1 MPRIETA
8 LTRLLGI
15 EHPILLA
22 PMGSVAGGKL
32 AAAVTNA
39 GGLGMI
45 GSGQASAA
53 TIRQELGEAGNI
65 RVGIGFIT
73 WALER
78 NPSALDVALDTR
90 PAAVMLS
97 FGDPTPF
104 TGRIKAA
111 GCKIIC
117 QVQTLAQAKDAA
129 AASAD
134 IIIAQGRDAGDHSGT
149 TRGVSCRRWSTPS
162 HRSRW
167 SPRAAG
173 RGLAAARALGA
184 AGISMGTRF
193 TASRES
199 LWDQAMK
206 EAALGARG
214 DQTEQT
220 RVFDIVRGSPWP
232 AIYPGRALRNAF
244 SNHWNGREDELAADQ
259 PAQEKS
265 YLATAGDDFATRVVW
280 AGEGVDLVND
290 IPAASAIIER
300 FIAQAVATL
309 TEGAAIIRC

>member
-8 LTRLLGI
+8 LTRLLAI

-22 PMGSVAGGKL
+22 PMGSAAGGKL
-32 AAAVTNA
+32 AAAVTTA

-45 GSGQASAA
+45 GSGQASAT

-78 NPSALDVALDTR
+78 NPAALDVALDAR

-117 QVQTLAQAKDAA
+117 QVQTLAQAREAA
-129 AASAD
+129 AAGAD
-134 IIIAQGRDAGDHSGT
+134 IIIAQGRDAGGHSGT
-149 TRGVSCRRWSTPS
+149 TRGTMGLVPAVVDAVAPIPVVT
-162 HRSRW
+162 
-167 SPRAAG
+167 AGGIADG
-173 RGLAAARALGA
+173 RGLAAALALGA

-193 TASRES
+193 TAARES

-206 EAALGARG
+206 EAALSAGG
-214 DQTEQT
+214 DQTQQT

-232 AIYPGRALRNAF
+232 EIYPGRALRNAF
-244 SNHWNGREDELAADQ
+244 SGRWHGCEEELAADQ
-259 PAQEKS
+259 PAQEKV
-265 YLATAGDDFATRVVW
+265 YLATAPDDFATRVVW
-280 AGEGVDLVND
+280 AGESVDLVKD

-300 FIAQAVATL
+300 IIA
-309 TEGAAIIRC
+309 